1 MSSRA
6 LTQAEE
12 GAVRRSSSIDDLD
25 SLLESLHSQILPGTV
40 ILFEIPSSSKI
51 KLSKQIILG
60 RYRTLFFGQ
69 TFEKSEFDSLVKD
82 LILIVREKM
91 LGERAIK
98 NLASSI
104 QVCLFIR
111 LINQEQKIMKELN
124 HKLSFLFQALYD
136 TLCPRYPDS
145 R

>member
-1 MSSRA
+1 MRIFCLFSLDSTIYEFHLSSRA

-12 GAVRRSSSIDDLD
+12 GAVRRSASIDDLD

-40 ILFEIPSSSKI
+40 ILFEVPSSSNI

-69 TFEKSEFDSLVKD
+69 TFEKSEFDPLVKD
-82 LILIVREKM
+82 LVLIVREKM

-104 QVCLFIR
+104 QVRLTLF
-111 LINQEQKIMKELN
+111 L
-124 HKLSFLFQALYD
+124 
-136 TLCPRYPDS
+136 TP
-145 R
+145 